1 MASPITLTTAAV
13 VVVPFNARRRTLML
27 QNTGATNAVYVKKQI
42 PGAAASIPSAT
53 NYDFVLAA
61 LGTENNIVK
70 INSAA
75 SFMAVAAA
83 ATTTLAYME
92 TAAGAIV

>member
-1 MASPITLTTAAV
+1 MASPITLTTVAAV
-13 VVVPFNARRRTLML
+13 IVPFNARRRTLML

-42 PGAAASIPSAT
+42 PGVAQSIPSAT
-53 NYDFVLAA
+53 NYDFELTA

-70 INSAA
+70 IDSAA

-92 TAAGAIV
+92 TAAGTVV